1 MYTKAASL
9 EALHLSTVDTCGFKA
24 NITIHIYS
32 SICLFVCICSPT
44 FRLSRAVQLSIVLP
58 NNLPHKVVV
67 ENEPILI
74 LCIEKRISDGFAHFR
89 YYIVI

>member
-1 MYTKAASL
+1 MKHYTYLRLIRVVSMRTSRYISI
-9 EALHLSTVDTCGFKA
+9 HLSV
-24 NITIHIYS
+24 
-32 SICLFVCICSPT
+32 CSPT